1 MSGSCLTLGGRKT
14 GGQHAFLAVEI
25 MGFLLFPGGKFL
37 LENRPKLEQKQI
49 YLHVLPSTRKVT
61 VFTSSA
67 TNVNTRLNH
76 IKLLLFDHVRPEK

>member
-1 MSGSCLTLGGRKT
+1 MLNESYHVRILFEIGRQKNRR
-14 GGQHAFLAVEI
+14 GQHAFLAIEI
-25 MGFLLFPGGKFL
+25 MGFLLFPGGKFQ

-61 VFTSSA
+61 VLTSSA

-76 IKLLLFDHVRPEK
+76 KIAVI